1 MNIDFLCTATF
12 QPVISKHFH
21 LLIVINEKSMANL
34 IYLPN
39 FQTCLNTR
47 EHRLS
52 FCMTKLYWIGNPH
65 FCGWNQ
71 RYLLL
76 RAFFNVC
83 KIFYFDFYVIW
94 CFGNESSV
102 KLRRKVAFYLKG
114 CETSLRK
121 CSDPFKQKGK
131 SKVKLF
137 FHEIISLIFCS
148 MI

>member
-1 MNIDFLCTATF
+1 MHWMNIDFLCTATF

-21 LLIVINEKSMANL
+21 LLIVVNEKSMANL

-83 KIFYFDFYVIW
+83 KIFYLDFYVIYVLATNHRW
-94 CFGNESSV
+94 NCDEKSHFIKRLRDFIAQMFRSV
-102 KLRRKVAFYLKG
+102 QTKG
-114 CETSLRK
+114 EK
-121 CSDPFKQKGK
+121 
-131 SKVKLF
+131 
-137 FHEIISLIFCS
+137 
-148 MI
+148 